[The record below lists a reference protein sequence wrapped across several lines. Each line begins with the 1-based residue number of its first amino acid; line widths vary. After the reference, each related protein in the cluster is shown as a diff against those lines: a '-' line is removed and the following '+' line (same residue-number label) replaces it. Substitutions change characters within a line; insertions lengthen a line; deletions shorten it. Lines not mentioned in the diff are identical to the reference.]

1 MAFVLVVPFLVG
13 IVICTVSS
21 ILLWS
26 GIATKA
32 VTIVIGMIASL
43 IGIVVVAFSFIIWK
57 ADSVSIICSSDGP
70 TSVFLAGKVNPW
82 SLIIELVVGFVLLN
96 PYSSIGKNPD
106 FTIAE
111 FTIFPAYRRKHIAIE
126 AAKAILDKH
135 PGIWEIKYTD
145 KNEKAK
151 RLWNT
156 VAAPYGPK
164 VVPIEDDETVLTFST
179 EIG

>member
-1 MAFVLVVPFLVG
+1 MNIKLVEVKDEKKE
-13 IVICTVSS
+13 
-21 ILLWS
+21 LLWNMLQKYLYEMTNFYYDIMDEDGNYPYRFFDEYFS
-26 GIATKA
+26 DSRRKA
-32 VTIVIGMIASL
+32 Y
-43 IGIVVVAFSFIIWK
+43 FIHNDE
-57 ADSVSIICSSDGP
+57 A
-70 TSVFLAGKVNPW
+70 L
-82 SLIIELVVGFVLLN
+82 VGFVLLN

-135 PGIWEIKYTD
+135 PGIWEIKYND

-164 VVPIEDDETVLTFST
+164 VVSIEDYETVLTFST